1 MSRGLA
7 LVVSNAAAVFPKT
20 GWHASPARRLAGGA
34 AGAALDFQDGITGRH
49 RPPWPELDAALPRRA
64 RFSPSHDDA
73 LAVLGEQVLREV
85 AFVREGFPAGG
96 AVQFAFH
103 QFGCDGGKSGK
114 GIFEVAAFAQDRAQM
129 P

>member
-1 MSRGLA
+1 MQRWISKMEWPDAIA
-7 LVVSNAAAVFPKT
+7 L
-20 GWHASPARRLAGGA
+20 
-34 AGAALDFQDGITGRH
+34 
-49 RPPWPELDAALPRRA
+49 PWPAHGAALPRRA

-73 LAVLGEQVLREV
+73 LAVPGEQVLREV

-103 QFGCDGGKSGK
+103 QFGRDGGKSGK
-114 GIFEVAAFAQDRAQM
+114 GVVEVAASAQGRAQV